1 MYIKKIEILFKS
13 YMKSILA
20 SRNQSLSKRNFKM
33 SFRNNNK
40 QVSNKK
46 PFCKVCQDAGKPES
60 EYSSHYVRSM
70 PDKSGKTTVTC
81 PTLLATEC
89 RFCYKL
95 GHTTKFCPVIE
106 ANKKSEEKAS
116 KQQAAKAIEQ
126 PKKQEQKAKSNAFAA
141 FDDSSDEEKV
151 ATKVSIKVSK
161 QVIEEFPSLGSTVK
175 PAASLSGWAA
185 VTAKTATQYEN
196 EKYEQELIAKTIKR
210 SLPPLAK
217 KTVVIPQAQV
227 EKKSWADWSDEDD
240 EEVAPTYAKVAPMK
254 FSAADLDWAAR
265 DSDSDED
272 W

>member
-1 MYIKKIEILFKS
+1 
-13 YMKSILA
+13 
-20 SRNQSLSKRNFKM
+20 M

-60 EYSSHYVRSM
+60 EYTSHYVRSM

-95 GHTTKFCPVIE
+95 GHTTKFCTVIE

-126 PKKQEQKAKSNAFAA
+126 PKKQEQKVKSNAFAA

-151 ATKVSIKVSK
+151 AKVSNKVSNK
-161 QVIEEFPSLGSTVK
+161 VIEEFPSLGSTVK

-185 VTAKTATQYEN
+185 VTAKTAAQYEN

-210 SLPPLAK
+210 SLPPLTK
-217 KTVVIPQAQV
+217 KTVVIPQVQV
-227 EKKSWADWSDEDD
+227 EKKSWADWSDE
-240 EEVAPTYAKVAPMK
+240 EEDQVYEKAPTYAKVAPMK
-254 FSAADLDWAAR
+254 FSAAELDWAAV

>member
-1 MYIKKIEILFKS
+1 
-13 YMKSILA
+13 
-20 SRNQSLSKRNFKM
+20 M

-60 EYSSHYVRSM
+60 EYTSHYVRTM

-89 RFCYKL
+89 RYCYKL

-106 ANKKSEEKAS
+106 ANKKSEERAIKQAVKAV
-116 KQQAAKAIEQ
+116 EQ
-126 PKKQEQKAKSNAFAA
+126 PKKQELKAKRNAFDA
-141 FDDSSDEEKV
+141 FNDSSDSENESV
-151 ATKVSIKVSK
+151 AKVSK
-161 QVIEEFPSLGSTVK
+161 HVSKPIEEFPSLGIATKEIK
-175 PAASLSGWAA
+175 PAMSGWAA
-185 VTAKTATQYEN
+185 VTAKSADQYEN
-196 EKYEQELIAKTIKR
+196 EKYEQQLISNSIKR
-210 SLPPLAK
+210 SLPPLT
-217 KTVVIPQAQV
+217 KTVVVPKVQV
-227 EKKSWADWSDEDD
+227 EKKSWADWSDED
-240 EEVAPTYAKVAPMK
+240 EEEQVYAKVAPMK